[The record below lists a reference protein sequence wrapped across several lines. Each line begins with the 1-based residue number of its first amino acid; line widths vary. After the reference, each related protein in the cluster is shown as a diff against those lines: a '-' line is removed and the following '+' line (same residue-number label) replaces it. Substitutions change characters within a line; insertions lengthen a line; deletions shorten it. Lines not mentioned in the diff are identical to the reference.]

1 MKLLGISIIIPTY
14 KREKKII
21 SILKSLKK
29 QKKKKFKFTN
39 FNL

>member
-14 KREKKII
+14 KEKKII

-29 QKKKKFKFTN
+29 KKKKFKFTN